1 MLIVL
6 NTPLSIRCT
15 VITCLPPRVYLQLH
29 TLHDLPETFLPGD
42 VTILTLNAPLTR
54 ARPVYN
60 TVANELRS
68 TICELEVLKF
78 LDHMRSHSVKTD

>member
-1 MLIVL
+1 MLDMV
-6 NTPLSIRCT
+6 TARDFWFA
-15 VITCLPPRVYLQLH
+15 RVGVFE
-29 TLHDLPETFLPGD
+29 PVCFIFP
-42 VTILTLNAPLTR
+42 R

-68 TICELEVLKF
+68 TICELEVLEF